1 MFIHNTTFSI
11 EESVLQDCISKLKS
25 GYITELKESNKFEN
39 IVFSEVLIQNEPN
52 MRTYSLQIFC
62 SNINTL
68 KVLKL
73 KYQAKLEAIVLPYM
87 GKVLFFQ
94 SKMRVID

>member
-11 EESVLQDCISKLKS
+11 EESVLRECIFKLKS
-25 GYITELKESNKFEN
+25 EFIPDLKQTERFEN
-39 IVFSEVLIQNEPN
+39 VVFSEILTHNEPN
-52 MRTYSLQIFC
+52 MRTYSLQVFC
-62 SNINTL
+62 SSIEEL
-68 KVLKL
+68 KFLK
-73 KYQAKLEAIVLPYM
+73 QSFQNRLEAMVGAYL

>member
-25 GYITELKESNKFEN
+25 GYLAELKKSGRFEN
-39 IVFSEVLIQNEPN
+39 LVFSEVLIQNEPN
-52 MRTYSLQIFC
+52 IRTYSLQIFC
-62 SNINTL
+62 SNIDTL
-68 KVLKL
+68 KFLKL
-73 KYQAKLEAIVLPYM
+73 NYQSKLEAIVFPYM

-94 SKMRVID
+94 TKMRVID

>member
-11 EESVLQDCISKLKS
+11 EESILRECIFKLKS
-25 GYITELKESNKFEN
+25 EYIPELKQTERFEN
-39 IVFSEVLIQNEPN
+39 IVFSEVLTHNEPN
-52 MRTYSLQIFC
+52 MRTYSLQVFC
-62 SNINTL
+62 SNIDE
-68 KVLKL
+68 L
-73 KYQAKLEAIVLPYM
+73 KYLKHGFQLKLEAIVGSYL